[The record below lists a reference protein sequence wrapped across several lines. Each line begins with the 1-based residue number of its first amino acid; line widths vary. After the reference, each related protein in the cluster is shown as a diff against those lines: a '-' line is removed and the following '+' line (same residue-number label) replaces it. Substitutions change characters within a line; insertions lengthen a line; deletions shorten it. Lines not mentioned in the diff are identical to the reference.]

1 MDHFFKITFIILVHL
16 TFCSL
21 LSKAEKTI
29 PFINEADSLSYIL
42 MNSNLSVCERN
53 VIFNKQGEKYLKDE
67 NYVKALDYF
76 KYALKYADT
85 CGDPDAKAE
94 AFEKIADIYY
104 SVNEYEKALP
114 SYLDA
119 IQQYYL
125 AGKSEET
132 IEILDDISNIYLDL
146 KMYSNALKSLQISRK
161 YYCNNPKKYQTQL
174 ISNSLNIGV
183 VYGQQE
189 ILDSSLYFF
198 KHALSDAKDEDTTI
212 AYGGILNNIGAIY
225 SKMEKNDTAL
235 KYYNEAYLL
244 FQRIKYKKGIGISLG
259 NIAYL
264 DQKDKKYSEAIEKFL
279 KAIKLLVEAKASYHL
294 MNVYQNISDSYK
306 NIGKYNEA
314 LVFNEKYL
322 TLQDSIASSERINNL
337 METETKYKI
346 AQKDNELKILEQQ
359 KLLIQQDNKIKETRQ
374 YFLIGGLV
382 LFLFLG
388 FLVYRNLRFSIKN
401 IRLKE
406 VLLSKEKQQLATEL
420 ELKNKDLE
428 NYALRIVEKN
438 EFLENLKKEI
448 ASLHGADEDIKRLLN
463 ISNSIRN
470 TLTLDNETLELEN
483 KINQVYNGYMNKL
496 DVKFP
501 SLSKTDKRLSALMV
515 LDLSSKDIASIMNI
529 TPESVK
535 KGRYRL
541 RKKLNLESE
550 DDIANFLK
558 SL

>member
-1 MDHFFKITFIILVHL
+1 MGHFFKHSIFVIVPLIFGFL
-16 TFCSL
+16 TTSAN
-21 LSKAEKTI
+21 KAT
-29 PFINEADSLSYIL
+29 PFTNEADSLSYIL
-42 MNSNLSVCERN
+42 SNSKLSVCERTA
-53 VIFNKQGEKYLKDE
+53 IFKKQGEKYQKEE
-67 NYVKALDYF
+67 NFLKALDYY

-85 CGDPDAKAE
+85 CGNPN
-94 AFEKIADIYY
+94 EKGIAYENIADIYY

-114 SYLDA
+114 SYLEA
-119 IQQYYL
+119 IQQFYL
-125 AGKSEET
+125 ASKTEN
-132 IEILDDISNIYLDL
+132 IIDILDDISNIYLDL
-146 KMYSNALKSLQISRK
+146 KMYSNALKSLQISRQ
-161 YYCNNPKKYQTQL
+161 YYFNNPKKYQTQL
-174 ISNSLNIGV
+174 MSNSLNIGV
-183 VYGQQE
+183 VYGQQGN
-189 ILDSSLYFF
+189 LDSSLYFF
-198 KHALSDAKDEDTTI
+198 KNALSDAKNEDTTI
-212 AYGGILNNIGAIY
+212 EYGGILNNIGAIY

-244 FQRIKYKKGIGISLG
+244 FQRIKNKKGIGISLA

-264 DQKDKKYSEAIEKFL
+264 DQKDGNYSQAIEKFL
-279 KAIKLLVEAKASYHL
+279 KSIKYLVDANASYHL
-294 MNVYQNISDSYK
+294 LNVYQNISDAYK

-314 LVFNEKYL
+314 LLYNEKYL
-322 TLQDSIASSERINNL
+322 TLQDSIASIERINNL
-337 METETKYKI
+337 METETQYKI

-388 FLVYRNLRFSIKN
+388 FLVFRNLRISIKN

-406 VLLSKEKQQLATEL
+406 VLLSKEKQHLATEL

-448 ASLHGADEDIKRLLN
+448 AALHGADEDIKRLLN

-483 KINQVYNGYMNKL
+483 RINQVYHGFMNKL
-496 DVKFP
+496 DEKFP

-550 DDIANFLK
+550 EDIAVFLK
-558 SL
+558 AL